1 MCGWFG
7 AHTFLGPLLC
17 YLFSRLGAL
26 RTRVPLAPKESLG
39 VSEASFHKGAP
50 FLPFQQLLGCLPAA
64 SMQFLPAKYQWLMT
78 DPASPLLDFFPADF
92 KVW

>member
-1 MCGWFG
+1 
-7 AHTFLGPLLC
+7 
-17 YLFSRLGAL
+17 
-26 RTRVPLAPKESLG
+26 LG

-92 KVW
+92 KVWWGHAHCIRAEPSTGKLSIYFEVSN